1 MSLCLYS
8 VFINILWPTL
18 NGVFFFTDGK
28 ANIVQLLSLV
38 GGTIHVNYTYNSV

>member
-1 MSLCLYS
+1 MSLFLYS

-18 NGVFFFTDGK
+18 RNYIGVFFFTDGK

-38 GGTIHVNYTYNSV
+38 GGTIHVNYT